1 MASWSHSQ
9 GVYTLIDQEVIAA
22 QRILSSG
29 MKFGLVATDLHFAHA
44 EAVSTVRTNGFLGGA
59 S

>member
-9 GVYTLIDQEVIAA
+9 GVYTLIDQKFIAA

-29 MKFGLVATDLHFAHA
+29 MKLGLVAADLHFAHA
-44 EAVSTVRTNGFLGGA
+44 EAISTVRINGFLGGA